1 MKKIVLVATLIS
13 ILLMSGCSSKNT
25 KIEGSIDNMNYK
37 ETEEITNYVKIEM
50 KNSGDIM
57 LLELYPDIAPITV
70 KNFQKLVSEKFY
82 DGLIFHRIIKG
93 FMIQGGDPEGT
104 GFGGSTETIKGEF
117 RLNGMDNNLK
127 HERGVISMAR
137 GNDRDSASSQ
147 FFIVHETSPH
157 LDGSYAAFGKM
168 IAGFDTLDKLASVK
182 TDGNDKPLNDQVI
195 YSIRF
200 VHIERKE

>member
-13 ILLMSGCSSKNT
+13 ILLMSGCSSKKP